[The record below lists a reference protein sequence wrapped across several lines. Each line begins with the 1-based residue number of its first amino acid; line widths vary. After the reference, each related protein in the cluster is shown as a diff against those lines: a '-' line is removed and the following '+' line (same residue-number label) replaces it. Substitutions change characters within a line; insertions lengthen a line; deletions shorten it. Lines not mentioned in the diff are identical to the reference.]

1 MIVRYTT
8 HKQEKCR
15 GFFYIGPKLYNIIP
29 KNIKEAKTTD
39 DFKTKL
45 KGLV

>member
-1 MIVRYTT
+1 MM
-8 HKQEKCR
+8 HNKQEKRR
-15 GFFYIGPKLYNIIP
+15 GFFYIGPKLYSIIP
-29 KNIKEAKTTD
+29 KNIEEAKTTD